1 MINLS
6 TLSAQCSVL
15 GHAAAPSGNQTGTS
29 VLTFAL
35 RTARCAMTQIGSLSD
50 LVSKPHWT
58 YGDFS
63 PRIAALQVPP

>member
-35 RTARCAMTQIGSLSD
+35 RNVQRAMTQIG
-50 LVSKPHWT
+50 
-58 YGDFS
+58 
-63 PRIAALQVPP
+63 